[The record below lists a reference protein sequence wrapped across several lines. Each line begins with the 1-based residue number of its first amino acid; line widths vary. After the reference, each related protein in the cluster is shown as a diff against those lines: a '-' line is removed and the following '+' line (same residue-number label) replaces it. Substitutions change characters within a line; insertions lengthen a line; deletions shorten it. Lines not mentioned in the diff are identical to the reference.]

1 MAVETQHNPQDF
13 ASNKPNQQFM
23 DDNYYRTNSTNGTAD
38 MQRMMTNGS
47 ISLPPDVFEK
57 LYLQPQN
64 AVKGQL
70 RKTFGNP
77 TPMFVNDMPSFSW
90 AFLMIYV

>member
-1 MAVETQHNPQDF
+1 
-13 ASNKPNQQFM
+13 M